1 MQNVYDTLKARGF
14 IENVTDEEAVKDLLK
29 EPRVCYTGF
38 DPTGDSL
45 HVGHL
50 LPIMALMHMEQA
62 GHKPI
67 ALLGGGTAMI
77 GDPSG
82 KTEMRRMISAEV
94 IEANKEAM
102 KKQIGHYLEIGR
114 AHV

>member
-14 IENVTDEEAVKDLLK
+14 IENVTDEEAVKALLN

-50 LPIMALMHMEQA
+50 LPIMALMHMERA
-62 GHKPI
+62 GHKP
-67 ALLGGGTAMI
+67 
-77 GDPSG
+77 
-82 KTEMRRMISAEV
+82 R
-94 IEANKEAM
+94 
-102 KKQIGHYLEIGR
+102 Q
-114 AHV
+114 

>member
-1 MQNVYDTLKARGF
+1 MSNVYFTLKERGF
-14 IENVTDEEAVKDLLK
+14 IENVTDEEKVIKLLEK
-29 EPRVCYTGF
+29 PVTFYTGF

-50 LPIMALMHMEQA
+50 LPVMAMMHMERA
-62 GHKPI
+62 GHRPI

-82 KTEMRRMISAEV
+82 KTEDDIQRGYRLQHRRFQEDIRKIPGS
-94 IEANKEAM
+94 
-102 KKQIGHYLEIGR
+102 
-114 AHV
+114 